1 MTLKKYY
8 LIQAVSVLAIIII
21 FVYHFQNFDERPKY
35 LFIILFPLF
44 LLSSY
49 VAYKIDVLRSDVAS
63 HKLSKLI
70 FLEKFSL
77 LLVIIPLFLMNVQ
90 AVRSYIAEYYS
101 FVYIFLGLIFILMLT
116 ISNITSRNNLTNK
129 KNTKIIKTRLI

>member
-8 LIQAVSVLAIIII
+8 LIQAVSVLTMIII
-21 FVYHFQNFDERPKY
+21 FAYNFQNFVERPKY
-35 LFIILFPLF
+35 LFIMLFPLF

-70 FLEKFSL
+70 LLEKFSL
-77 LLVIIPLFLMNVQ
+77 IIIIIPIFLMSSSK
-90 AVRSYIAEYYS
+90 AVTSYIVENGILL
-101 FVYIFLGLIFILMLT
+101 YIFYGLFVILLFT
-116 ISNITSRNNLTNK
+116 ISYLRK
-129 KNTKIIKTRLI
+129 KEEKFLRRQLMKKL